1 MEQEFRDF
9 LTCGCLAGGGGGA
22 RDGPSGRGYLWAALM
37 RRTFGF
43 DVLARPGCGG
53 RLRLIALIEQ
63 AVVIAPLNRLAA
75 RKRDGAIDHQ
85 PG

>member
-1 MEQEFRDF
+1 
-9 LTCGCLAGGGGGA
+9 
-22 RDGPSGRGYLWAALM
+22 M

-53 RLRLIALIEQ
+53 RLRLRLIALIEQ
-63 AVVIAPLNRLAA
+63 AVVIAPLNWLAA